1 MTSGGAAEMSDEA
14 RVIQRCPGCKKKLHI
29 RTSHVGKLVSCRHCR
44 HQFVV
49 NDPSSSGF
57 ILSDSGL
64 ALLDRVDEMLE
75 KQTKLKGQ

>member
-1 MTSGGAAEMSDEA
+1 MSDDEA
-14 RVIQRCPGCKKKLHI
+14 RLVQRCPECKKKLHI
-29 RTSHVGKLVSCRHCR
+29 RASYVGKRVACRHCR

-49 NDPSSSGF
+49 VDPSSSGF

-75 KQTKLKGQ
+75 QHQTKVKGQ